1 MSAFSRRQFLITA
14 GLGGAAVLLPRW
26 VKRQG
31 GGEVS
36 DTAVPSAPVNDQAWG
51 FDLAFPAYFSVLP
64 AVIDPTPMP
73 TATPT
78 QTAVPTAT
86 STPTQTAVPTA
97 TPTAPGLPT
106 ATATGTP
113 TIQPQSHNLYLP
125 LVAVEGT
132 IVPSKEN
139 QR

>member
-1 MSAFSRRQFLITA
+1 MSVFNRREFLIAA

-26 VKRQG
+26 LKR
-31 GGEVS
+31 ENKADAVAT
-36 DTAVPSAPVNDQAWG
+36 TAVPSAPVNDQTWG
-51 FDLAFPAYFSVLP
+51 FDLTFPAYFSVLP

-86 STPTQTAVPTA
+86 
-97 TPTAPGLPT
+97 PTAPGLPT
-106 ATATGTP
+106 ATATVTP

-132 IVPSKEN
+132 AVPSKEN

>member
-1 MSAFSRRQFLITA
+1 MSVFSRRQFLITA
-14 GLGGAAVLLPRW
+14 GLGGAVVLLPRW
-26 VKRQG
+26 LKR
-31 GGEVS
+31 EDKADAVAT
-36 DTAVPSAPVNDQAWG
+36 TAAPSVPVNDQAWG
-51 FDLAFPAYFSVLP
+51 FGLTFPAYFSVLP
-64 AVIDPTPMP
+64 AVIDPTPM
-73 TATPT
+73 
-78 QTAVPTAT
+78 PTAT

-106 ATATGTP
+106 ATATVTP

-132 IVPSKEN
+132 AVPSKEN